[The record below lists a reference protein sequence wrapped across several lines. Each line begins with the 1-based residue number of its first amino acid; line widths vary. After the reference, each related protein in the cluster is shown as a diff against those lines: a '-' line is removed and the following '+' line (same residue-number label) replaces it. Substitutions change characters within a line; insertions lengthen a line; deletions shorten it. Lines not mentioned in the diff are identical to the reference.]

1 MAGRACRLLRN
12 ESRTRLRSKVFRP
25 RRFYAKPLFRETIFI
40 LSQKILGVD
49 DEYMRDCLE
58 VQMGEVV
65 LVSGN

>member
-12 ESRTRLRSKVFRP
+12 ESKKETPRTVFRP
-25 RRFYAKPLFRETIFI
+25 RRFYAKPLFRETIFVQ
-40 LSQKILGVD
+40 SQKILGVD